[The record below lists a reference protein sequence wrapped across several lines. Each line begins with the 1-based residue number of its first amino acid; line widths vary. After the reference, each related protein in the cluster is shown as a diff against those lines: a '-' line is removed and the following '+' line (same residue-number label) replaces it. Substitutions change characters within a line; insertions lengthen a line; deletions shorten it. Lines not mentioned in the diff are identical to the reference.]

1 MGAKQPK
8 CSCSQQEKI
17 EMGVVVTAK
26 FEIMPRYHTLAAC
39 HRKFE
44 LDLVPVS

>member
-1 MGAKQPK
+1 
-8 CSCSQQEKI
+8 
-17 EMGVVVTAK
+17 MGVVVTAK